1 MKHTKQRW
9 LAALLALCLLLSLT
23 APAVAMQPDDAAE
36 NVEAAALPAE
46 EAPAENGEAEAFDA
60 PETLAAGTEVTA
72 ERRSGYDVAT
82 IRYTDA
88 SGTEQAI
95 AFREMENGYAY
106 TLPQGVAES
115 AVTVEYFSTTR
126 WDGAVDIS
134 WYDAGTSEFTL
145 TTPAQLAGLAAL
157 VNGRASA
164 ETSRWRIKG
173 DTALLVSTRK
183 DNVILV
189 GAGGGNVT
197 GTVYYGSADYDFSNK
212 TVYLGCDM
220 DMGGSDGVNWTPI
233 GGKYPM
239 APDDMDNPVPIEA
252 FFNGTLDGRGHRVT
266 NLYCDRY
273 SAKHYAYSQAVGLV
287 GYLGETYDGES
298 DPVQAPT
305 VRNLSVDGSIRGRR
319 MVGGIVGR
327 VGSIG
332 TGVRIENCA
341 NYAAVSSTDSKGVG
355 GIVGAGWGKGYI
367 INCYNTGSVS
377 STYACPAGGICGNNQ
392 GLNIYACYNVG
403 TIDTSGNQR
412 GRGIGGHDGGIYTVA
427 NCYTLSGCDDD
438 PASNGWYV
446 GSGTACTIDIRV
458 WTAAQMQSQTLV
470 TALNANGGA
479 YVYSA
484 GGYPRLF
491 WESGWP
497 SGTCQVTVQS
507 GDDVTVTAT
516 PGGDV
521 AKGTVVYLSNT
532 VPAGSVFRCY
542 SANGKNLLGDYYT
555 VTADVTLSAVMESM
569 VAGTVQLPENSVY
582 TLTVT
587 KTGTAYVDGEA
598 VSVTDAP
605 VVSGDPIYENDVLT
619 VKAAVK
625 DGVYPEDNDYVYS
638 GKFDFVFAYQDG
650 ASSPETK
657 RNLLST
663 KFTVARTDAPLVIT
677 AVPKTTGKT
686 WLDVADTSWYSD
698 SGTAFTI
705 TTARQLAGLAQLV
718 NDKTDTFSG
727 KTVRLGNDIS
737 LRNDD
742 GTSGTLLW
750 SGIGTSGSFN
760 GTFDGAGH
768 AITQMTASTS
778 GSVALFVTCSGAV
791 IRDLS
796 LFGEVT
802 GGRAAG
808 LAVDMTNTTVENC
821 AVSVKVTASNS
832 GAGASGGIA
841 GTMNGGTMMGCVNR
855 NAVTSENGVGGLA
868 GELKGGGTIQDCA
881 NYGAV
886 SGNNSNGGLG
896 GLVGKV
902 SSGTLL
908 RCANYGAVSGT
919 SWYTGGFCVCGAKA
933 NGSEAGMFN
942 YKVLDE
948 NAKTAAIIGY
958 NKTGLG
964 GEITLPSTYTK
975 DGVTYTVTTVA
986 ADAFNGGGNNSNT
999 DAEALSK
1006 ITKVTVPASITN
1018 VEARGFNYVG
1028 RYMTRAWNLEEIV
1041 FEAENVTFGTAAL
1054 GSNPKLTSVTLPSGM
1069 TEITAS
1075 MFAKDTALAALTIP
1089 ATVTKV
1095 GKLAFEGCT
1104 ALRNVTFQSETAP
1117 EMENDSGMYG
1127 GYPFKGCQSLVLNVP
1142 GVETYSEAWDAML
1155 SAGID
1160 LAGDITLKGP
1170 GGTVAY
1176 VSDFKVYPDANDT
1189 SKYLAF
1195 HVINLDSAEKKGTV
1209 ELKYVS
1215 YSSGGT
1221 LTIPETVTTKVAGE
1235 DWTFTVIGIGKSA
1248 LDQWQSD
1255 YTSGSYNFA
1264 AVEFPATLQ
1273 YIDKQGCWG
1282 LEKVTEIDL
1291 TNTALEWIG
1300 DMAFNG
1306 CNSLLTV
1313 RLPKTL
1319 TDMGVPGNVDKKS
1332 ETVNTKD
1339 NDNSDTKDVTT
1350 GTDGEKITYTE
1361 NVFAYCNSLQNI
1373 IVEEGNANF
1382 KDIDGVLYTA
1392 DGKKLIR
1399 YPNGRTAKHFDIP
1412 EGVETIASQ
1421 AFMVGAGS
1429 NYSSALQTV
1438 KFPTTLKTVESLA
1451 FRQSWLTEVTVPA
1464 GVTFGSS
1471 VFDNN
1476 DKLTKVTIESGVTEL
1491 GDYMFWGCD
1500 SLTSVKL
1507 PDSLTKIGKS
1517 SFEHSALNQ
1526 LDLNK
1531 AEELGDHAFYCSKL
1545 TNVTIPASVTKVG
1558 TGVFYKCWK
1567 NLDKVVFPD
1576 TVKITALPDQTFESC
1591 QALTELYLGKNIR
1604 STGSVSLYDT
1614 NKDLK
1619 VYTDLTANTFVRG
1632 KYDVYPYDLDDKT
1645 LFTSCVKTDEVDSNG
1660 YPVYV
1665 VTLNEDAFSGGG
1677 GCGGGSVSKE
1687 DGVYIYAG
1695 ATPTFV
1701 YGESKGAPVLT
1712 LKVKSCAGKEE
1723 TVEIY
1728 REDLLKLAETGRVV
1742 YQYWPPEG
1750 MGGGAHAVVGTQYVP
1765 IDKLLAAYG
1774 VDVFADGDT
1783 LAVSASDGKGLSVDK
1798 TELDTCKY
1806 YFDDNSIHEEVPAAL
1821 LLSWNSGKLVDKD
1834 DEVLTTVDAIANG
1847 AYDSGNIRFGYG
1859 VSQEQYDSRETV
1871 GLRGFR
1877 LVSKVTTLSFE
1888 QAHVPVTDPAVE
1900 PTEDKP
1906 GLTEGKHCETCGAI
1920 LEKQETIPAT
1930 NPVVLTV
1937 KGLDKDGK
1945 AVEKIYRKNDLYAL
1959 KQEGKFGYQYWKGG
1973 NEQMVVTTQYV
1984 TIVDLLT
1991 DAGIDFDKGD
2001 SIAAADKTGFAAEL
2015 TYENMNALKYYF
2027 TDAENKEEV
2036 PAALALT
2043 WDSGAKTL
2051 EQLAASAYDSG
2062 SIRFCYGVGENE
2074 YGTAAGKRLVS
2085 GVVTLDVTY
2094 CQHTNLEPSV
2104 KENENSA
2111 TCTKDGSYD
2120 EVVYCSDCGGEVSR
2134 ETKTI
2139 KAPGH
2144 KWDEGKVTTQPTTAK
2159 EGVKTFTCTVCQA
2172 TKTEPIAKLPT
2183 SGGKRPAP
2191 ATPDKKPVES
2201 GRTYDAGI
2209 AVYVGLSLLSLTGGA
2224 WVAKKN
2230 RKER

>member
-1 MKHTKQRW
+1 MPCHFYT
-9 LAALLALCLLLSLT
+9 SLF
-23 APAVAMQPDDAAE
+23 PAGNNEQKMQQKG
-36 NVEAAALPAE
+36 NNTMRVKNSL
-46 EAPAENGEAEAFDA
+46 
-60 PETLAAGTEVTA
+60 
-72 ERRSGYDVAT
+72 RR
-82 IRYTDA
+82 
-88 SGTEQAI
+88 
-95 AFREMENGYAY
+95 
-106 TLPQGVAES
+106 L
-115 AVTVEYFSTTR
+115 
-126 WDGAVDIS
+126 
-134 WYDAGTSEFTL
+134 
-145 TTPAQLAGLAAL
+145 
-157 VNGRASA
+157 
-164 ETSRWRIKG
+164 
-173 DTALLVSTRK
+173 TALLLC
-183 DNVILV
+183 LV
-189 GAGGGNVT
+189 MMAQ
-197 GTVYYGSADYDFSNK
+197 TVVVASAVGFSP
-212 TVYLGCDM
+212 TTETPEPTAADAFAF
-220 DMGGSDGVNWTPI
+220 SDGEI
-233 GGKYPM
+233 
-239 APDDMDNPVPIEA
+239 
-252 FFNGTLDGRGHRVT
+252 
-266 NLYCDRY
+266 
-273 SAKHYAYSQAVGLV
+273 
-287 GYLGETYDGES
+287 
-298 DPVQAPT
+298 
-305 VRNLSVDGSIRGRR
+305 
-319 MVGGIVGR
+319 
-327 VGSIG
+327 
-332 TGVRIENCA
+332 
-341 NYAAVSSTDSKGVG
+341 TD
-355 GIVGAGWGKGYI
+355 
-367 INCYNTGSVS
+367 
-377 STYACPAGGICGNNQ
+377 
-392 GLNIYACYNVG
+392 
-403 TIDTSGNQR
+403 
-412 GRGIGGHDGGIYTVA
+412 
-427 NCYTLSGCDDD
+427 
-438 PASNGWYV
+438 YV
-446 GSGTACTIDIRV
+446 GSDTNVVIPAAIGGVAVTKIGQAAFMSKNIENVVIPSTVTYVDDYAFDYCDSLDSLYFYGDVPANLGDATYDMSTSVVIYCKGTYLSDYEYKMGDDFTVFGTI
-458 WTAAQMQSQTLV
+458 S
-470 TALNANGGA
+470 NGLEDPA
-479 YVYSA
+479 YVTVSHNWKYTDN
-484 GGYPRLF
+484 GD
-491 WESGWP
+491 
-497 SGTCQVTVQS
+497 GTH
-507 GDDVTVTAT
+507 
-516 PGGDV
+516 
-521 AKGTVVYLSNT
+521 
-532 VPAGSVFRCY
+532 
-542 SANGKNLLGDYYT
+542 
-555 VTADVTLSAVMESM
+555 SAVCQDEGCTE
-569 VAGTVQLPENSVY
+569 VIAR
-582 TLTVT
+582 
-587 KTGTAYVDGEA
+587 EA
-598 VSVTDAP
+598 HT
-605 VVSGDPIYENDVLT
+605 
-619 VKAAVK
+619 
-625 DGVYPEDNDYVYS
+625 
-638 GKFDFVFAYQDG
+638 
-650 ASSPETK
+650 
-657 RNLLST
+657 
-663 KFTVARTDAPLVIT
+663 
-677 AVPKTTGKT
+677 
-686 WLDVADTSWYSD
+686 
-698 SGTAFTI
+698 
-705 TTARQLAGLAQLV
+705 
-718 NDKTDTFSG
+718 
-727 KTVRLGNDIS
+727 
-737 LRNDD
+737 
-742 GTSGTLLW
+742 
-750 SGIGTSGSFN
+750 
-760 GTFDGAGH
+760 
-768 AITQMTASTS
+768 
-778 GSVALFVTCSGAV
+778 
-791 IRDLS
+791 
-796 LFGEVT
+796 
-802 GGRAAG
+802 
-808 LAVDMTNTTVENC
+808 
-821 AVSVKVTASNS
+821 
-832 GAGASGGIA
+832 
-841 GTMNGGTMMGCVNR
+841 
-855 NAVTSENGVGGLA
+855 
-868 GELKGGGTIQDCA
+868 
-881 NYGAV
+881 
-886 SGNNSNGGLG
+886 
-896 GLVGKV
+896 
-902 SSGTLL
+902 
-908 RCANYGAVSGT
+908 
-919 SWYTGGFCVCGAKA
+919 YTGGFCACGAKV

-1176 VSDFKVYPDANDT
+1176 ISDFKVYPDANDT
-1189 SKYLAF
+1189 SEYLAF

-1264 AVEFPATLQ
+1264 AVE
-1273 YIDKQGCWG
+1273 
-1282 LEKVTEIDL
+1282 
-1291 TNTALEWIG
+1291 
-1300 DMAFNG
+1300 
-1306 CNSLLTV
+1306 
-1313 RLPKTL
+1313 
-1319 TDMGVPGNVDKKS
+1319 
-1332 ETVNTKD
+1332 
-1339 NDNSDTKDVTT
+1339 
-1350 GTDGEKITYTE
+1350 
-1361 NVFAYCNSLQNI
+1361 
-1373 IVEEGNANF
+1373 
-1382 KDIDGVLYTA
+1382 
-1392 DGKKLIR
+1392 
-1399 YPNGRTAKHFDIP
+1399 
-1412 EGVETIASQ
+1412 
-1421 AFMVGAGS
+1421 
-1429 NYSSALQTV
+1429 
-1438 KFPTTLKTVESLA
+1438 
-1451 FRQSWLTEVTVPA
+1451 
-1464 GVTFGSS
+1464 
-1471 VFDNN
+1471 
-1476 DKLTKVTIESGVTEL
+1476 
-1491 GDYMFWGCD
+1491 
-1500 SLTSVKL
+1500 
-1507 PDSLTKIGKS
+1507 
-1517 SFEHSALNQ
+1517 
-1526 LDLNK
+1526 
-1531 AEELGDHAFYCSKL
+1531 
-1545 TNVTIPASVTKVG
+1545 
-1558 TGVFYKCWK
+1558 
-1567 NLDKVVFPD
+1567 
-1576 TVKITALPDQTFESC
+1576 
-1591 QALTELYLGKNIR
+1591 
-1604 STGSVSLYDT
+1604 
-1614 NKDLK
+1614 
-1619 VYTDLTANTFVRG
+1619 
-1632 KYDVYPYDLDDKT
+1632 
-1645 LFTSCVKTDEVDSNG
+1645 
-1660 YPVYV
+1660 
-1665 VTLNEDAFSGGG
+1665 
-1677 GCGGGSVSKE
+1677 
-1687 DGVYIYAG
+1687 
-1695 ATPTFV
+1695 
-1701 YGESKGAPVLT
+1701 
-1712 LKVKSCAGKEE
+1712 
-1723 TVEIY
+1723 
-1728 REDLLKLAETGRVV
+1728 
-1742 YQYWPPEG
+1742 
-1750 MGGGAHAVVGTQYVP
+1750 
-1765 IDKLLAAYG
+1765 
-1774 VDVFADGDT
+1774 
-1783 LAVSASDGKGLSVDK
+1783 
-1798 TELDTCKY
+1798 
-1806 YFDDNSIHEEVPAAL
+1806 
-1821 LLSWNSGKLVDKD
+1821 
-1834 DEVLTTVDAIANG
+1834 
-1847 AYDSGNIRFGYG
+1847 YG

-1871 GLRGFR
+1871 GLGGFR

>member
-1 MKHTKQRW
+1 MRVKN
-9 LAALLALCLLLSLT
+9 SL
-23 APAVAMQPDDAAE
+23 
-36 NVEAAALPAE
+36 
-46 EAPAENGEAEAFDA
+46 
-60 PETLAAGTEVTA
+60 
-72 ERRSGYDVAT
+72 RR
-82 IRYTDA
+82 
-88 SGTEQAI
+88 
-95 AFREMENGYAY
+95 
-106 TLPQGVAES
+106 L
-115 AVTVEYFSTTR
+115 
-126 WDGAVDIS
+126 
-134 WYDAGTSEFTL
+134 
-145 TTPAQLAGLAAL
+145 
-157 VNGRASA
+157 
-164 ETSRWRIKG
+164 
-173 DTALLVSTRK
+173 TALLLC
-183 DNVILV
+183 LV
-189 GAGGGNVT
+189 MMAQ
-197 GTVYYGSADYDFSNK
+197 TVVVASAVGFSP
-212 TVYLGCDM
+212 TTETPEPTAADAFAF
-220 DMGGSDGVNWTPI
+220 SDGEI
-233 GGKYPM
+233 
-239 APDDMDNPVPIEA
+239 
-252 FFNGTLDGRGHRVT
+252 
-266 NLYCDRY
+266 
-273 SAKHYAYSQAVGLV
+273 
-287 GYLGETYDGES
+287 
-298 DPVQAPT
+298 
-305 VRNLSVDGSIRGRR
+305 
-319 MVGGIVGR
+319 
-327 VGSIG
+327 
-332 TGVRIENCA
+332 
-341 NYAAVSSTDSKGVG
+341 TD
-355 GIVGAGWGKGYI
+355 
-367 INCYNTGSVS
+367 
-377 STYACPAGGICGNNQ
+377 
-392 GLNIYACYNVG
+392 
-403 TIDTSGNQR
+403 
-412 GRGIGGHDGGIYTVA
+412 
-427 NCYTLSGCDDD
+427 
-438 PASNGWYV
+438 YV
-446 GSGTACTIDIRV
+446 GSDTNVVIPAAIGGVAVTKIGQAAFMSKNIENVVIPSTVTYVDDYAFDYCDSLDSLYFYGDVPANLGDATYDMSTSVVIYCKGTYLSDYEYKMGDDFTVFGTI
-458 WTAAQMQSQTLV
+458 S
-470 TALNANGGA
+470 NGLEDPA
-479 YVYSA
+479 YVTVSHNWVYTDN
-484 GGYPRLF
+484 GD
-491 WESGWP
+491 
-497 SGTCQVTVQS
+497 GTH
-507 GDDVTVTAT
+507 
-516 PGGDV
+516 
-521 AKGTVVYLSNT
+521 
-532 VPAGSVFRCY
+532 
-542 SANGKNLLGDYYT
+542 
-555 VTADVTLSAVMESM
+555 SAVCQDEGCTEVIAS
-569 VAGTVQLPENSVY
+569 
-582 TLTVT
+582 
-587 KTGTAYVDGEA
+587 EA
-598 VSVTDAP
+598 HT
-605 VVSGDPIYENDVLT
+605 
-619 VKAAVK
+619 
-625 DGVYPEDNDYVYS
+625 
-638 GKFDFVFAYQDG
+638 
-650 ASSPETK
+650 
-657 RNLLST
+657 
-663 KFTVARTDAPLVIT
+663 
-677 AVPKTTGKT
+677 
-686 WLDVADTSWYSD
+686 
-698 SGTAFTI
+698 
-705 TTARQLAGLAQLV
+705 
-718 NDKTDTFSG
+718 
-727 KTVRLGNDIS
+727 
-737 LRNDD
+737 
-742 GTSGTLLW
+742 
-750 SGIGTSGSFN
+750 
-760 GTFDGAGH
+760 
-768 AITQMTASTS
+768 
-778 GSVALFVTCSGAV
+778 
-791 IRDLS
+791 
-796 LFGEVT
+796 
-802 GGRAAG
+802 
-808 LAVDMTNTTVENC
+808 
-821 AVSVKVTASNS
+821 
-832 GAGASGGIA
+832 
-841 GTMNGGTMMGCVNR
+841 
-855 NAVTSENGVGGLA
+855 
-868 GELKGGGTIQDCA
+868 
-881 NYGAV
+881 
-886 SGNNSNGGLG
+886 
-896 GLVGKV
+896 
-902 SSGTLL
+902 
-908 RCANYGAVSGT
+908 
-919 SWYTGGFCVCGAKA
+919 YTGGFCVCGAKA

-1264 AVEFPATLQ
+1264 AVE
-1273 YIDKQGCWG
+1273 
-1282 LEKVTEIDL
+1282 
-1291 TNTALEWIG
+1291 
-1300 DMAFNG
+1300 
-1306 CNSLLTV
+1306 
-1313 RLPKTL
+1313 
-1319 TDMGVPGNVDKKS
+1319 
-1332 ETVNTKD
+1332 
-1339 NDNSDTKDVTT
+1339 
-1350 GTDGEKITYTE
+1350 
-1361 NVFAYCNSLQNI
+1361 
-1373 IVEEGNANF
+1373 
-1382 KDIDGVLYTA
+1382 
-1392 DGKKLIR
+1392 
-1399 YPNGRTAKHFDIP
+1399 
-1412 EGVETIASQ
+1412 
-1421 AFMVGAGS
+1421 
-1429 NYSSALQTV
+1429 
-1438 KFPTTLKTVESLA
+1438 
-1451 FRQSWLTEVTVPA
+1451 
-1464 GVTFGSS
+1464 
-1471 VFDNN
+1471 
-1476 DKLTKVTIESGVTEL
+1476 
-1491 GDYMFWGCD
+1491 
-1500 SLTSVKL
+1500 
-1507 PDSLTKIGKS
+1507 
-1517 SFEHSALNQ
+1517 
-1526 LDLNK
+1526 
-1531 AEELGDHAFYCSKL
+1531 
-1545 TNVTIPASVTKVG
+1545 
-1558 TGVFYKCWK
+1558 
-1567 NLDKVVFPD
+1567 
-1576 TVKITALPDQTFESC
+1576 
-1591 QALTELYLGKNIR
+1591 
-1604 STGSVSLYDT
+1604 
-1614 NKDLK
+1614 
-1619 VYTDLTANTFVRG
+1619 
-1632 KYDVYPYDLDDKT
+1632 
-1645 LFTSCVKTDEVDSNG
+1645 
-1660 YPVYV
+1660 
-1665 VTLNEDAFSGGG
+1665 
-1677 GCGGGSVSKE
+1677 
-1687 DGVYIYAG
+1687 
-1695 ATPTFV
+1695 
-1701 YGESKGAPVLT
+1701 
-1712 LKVKSCAGKEE
+1712 
-1723 TVEIY
+1723 
-1728 REDLLKLAETGRVV
+1728 
-1742 YQYWPPEG
+1742 
-1750 MGGGAHAVVGTQYVP
+1750 
-1765 IDKLLAAYG
+1765 
-1774 VDVFADGDT
+1774 
-1783 LAVSASDGKGLSVDK
+1783 
-1798 TELDTCKY
+1798 
-1806 YFDDNSIHEEVPAAL
+1806 
-1821 LLSWNSGKLVDKD
+1821 
-1834 DEVLTTVDAIANG
+1834 
-1847 AYDSGNIRFGYG
+1847 YG
-1859 VSQEQYDSRETV
+1859 VSQEQYDKRETV

>member
-1 MKHTKQRW
+1 MRVKN
-9 LAALLALCLLLSLT
+9 SL
-23 APAVAMQPDDAAE
+23 
-36 NVEAAALPAE
+36 
-46 EAPAENGEAEAFDA
+46 
-60 PETLAAGTEVTA
+60 
-72 ERRSGYDVAT
+72 RR
-82 IRYTDA
+82 
-88 SGTEQAI
+88 
-95 AFREMENGYAY
+95 
-106 TLPQGVAES
+106 L
-115 AVTVEYFSTTR
+115 
-126 WDGAVDIS
+126 
-134 WYDAGTSEFTL
+134 
-145 TTPAQLAGLAAL
+145 
-157 VNGRASA
+157 
-164 ETSRWRIKG
+164 
-173 DTALLVSTRK
+173 TALLLC
-183 DNVILV
+183 LV
-189 GAGGGNVT
+189 MMAQ
-197 GTVYYGSADYDFSNK
+197 TVVVASAVGFSP
-212 TVYLGCDM
+212 TTETPEPTAADAFAF
-220 DMGGSDGVNWTPI
+220 SDGEI
-233 GGKYPM
+233 
-239 APDDMDNPVPIEA
+239 
-252 FFNGTLDGRGHRVT
+252 
-266 NLYCDRY
+266 
-273 SAKHYAYSQAVGLV
+273 
-287 GYLGETYDGES
+287 
-298 DPVQAPT
+298 
-305 VRNLSVDGSIRGRR
+305 
-319 MVGGIVGR
+319 
-327 VGSIG
+327 
-332 TGVRIENCA
+332 
-341 NYAAVSSTDSKGVG
+341 TD
-355 GIVGAGWGKGYI
+355 
-367 INCYNTGSVS
+367 
-377 STYACPAGGICGNNQ
+377 
-392 GLNIYACYNVG
+392 
-403 TIDTSGNQR
+403 
-412 GRGIGGHDGGIYTVA
+412 
-427 NCYTLSGCDDD
+427 
-438 PASNGWYV
+438 YV
-446 GSGTACTIDIRV
+446 GSDTNVVIPAAIGGVAVTKIGQAAFMSKNIENVVIPSTVTYVDDYAFDYCDSLDSLYFYGDVPANLGDATYDMSTSVVIYCKGTYLSDYEYKMGDDFTVFGTI
-458 WTAAQMQSQTLV
+458 S
-470 TALNANGGA
+470 NGLEDPA
-479 YVYSA
+479 YVTVSHNWKYTDN
-484 GGYPRLF
+484 GD
-491 WESGWP
+491 
-497 SGTCQVTVQS
+497 GTH
-507 GDDVTVTAT
+507 
-516 PGGDV
+516 
-521 AKGTVVYLSNT
+521 
-532 VPAGSVFRCY
+532 
-542 SANGKNLLGDYYT
+542 
-555 VTADVTLSAVMESM
+555 SAVCQDEGCTE
-569 VAGTVQLPENSVY
+569 VIAR
-582 TLTVT
+582 
-587 KTGTAYVDGEA
+587 EA
-598 VSVTDAP
+598 HT
-605 VVSGDPIYENDVLT
+605 
-619 VKAAVK
+619 
-625 DGVYPEDNDYVYS
+625 
-638 GKFDFVFAYQDG
+638 
-650 ASSPETK
+650 
-657 RNLLST
+657 
-663 KFTVARTDAPLVIT
+663 
-677 AVPKTTGKT
+677 
-686 WLDVADTSWYSD
+686 
-698 SGTAFTI
+698 
-705 TTARQLAGLAQLV
+705 
-718 NDKTDTFSG
+718 
-727 KTVRLGNDIS
+727 
-737 LRNDD
+737 
-742 GTSGTLLW
+742 
-750 SGIGTSGSFN
+750 
-760 GTFDGAGH
+760 
-768 AITQMTASTS
+768 
-778 GSVALFVTCSGAV
+778 
-791 IRDLS
+791 
-796 LFGEVT
+796 
-802 GGRAAG
+802 
-808 LAVDMTNTTVENC
+808 
-821 AVSVKVTASNS
+821 
-832 GAGASGGIA
+832 
-841 GTMNGGTMMGCVNR
+841 
-855 NAVTSENGVGGLA
+855 
-868 GELKGGGTIQDCA
+868 
-881 NYGAV
+881 
-886 SGNNSNGGLG
+886 
-896 GLVGKV
+896 
-902 SSGTLL
+902 
-908 RCANYGAVSGT
+908 
-919 SWYTGGFCVCGAKA
+919 YTGGFCACGAKV

-1176 VSDFKVYPDANDT
+1176 ISDFKVYPDANDT
-1189 SKYLAF
+1189 SEYLAF

-1264 AVEFPATLQ
+1264 AVE
-1273 YIDKQGCWG
+1273 
-1282 LEKVTEIDL
+1282 
-1291 TNTALEWIG
+1291 
-1300 DMAFNG
+1300 
-1306 CNSLLTV
+1306 
-1313 RLPKTL
+1313 
-1319 TDMGVPGNVDKKS
+1319 
-1332 ETVNTKD
+1332 
-1339 NDNSDTKDVTT
+1339 
-1350 GTDGEKITYTE
+1350 
-1361 NVFAYCNSLQNI
+1361 
-1373 IVEEGNANF
+1373 
-1382 KDIDGVLYTA
+1382 
-1392 DGKKLIR
+1392 
-1399 YPNGRTAKHFDIP
+1399 
-1412 EGVETIASQ
+1412 
-1421 AFMVGAGS
+1421 
-1429 NYSSALQTV
+1429 
-1438 KFPTTLKTVESLA
+1438 
-1451 FRQSWLTEVTVPA
+1451 
-1464 GVTFGSS
+1464 
-1471 VFDNN
+1471 
-1476 DKLTKVTIESGVTEL
+1476 
-1491 GDYMFWGCD
+1491 
-1500 SLTSVKL
+1500 
-1507 PDSLTKIGKS
+1507 
-1517 SFEHSALNQ
+1517 
-1526 LDLNK
+1526 
-1531 AEELGDHAFYCSKL
+1531 
-1545 TNVTIPASVTKVG
+1545 
-1558 TGVFYKCWK
+1558 
-1567 NLDKVVFPD
+1567 
-1576 TVKITALPDQTFESC
+1576 
-1591 QALTELYLGKNIR
+1591 
-1604 STGSVSLYDT
+1604 
-1614 NKDLK
+1614 
-1619 VYTDLTANTFVRG
+1619 
-1632 KYDVYPYDLDDKT
+1632 
-1645 LFTSCVKTDEVDSNG
+1645 
-1660 YPVYV
+1660 
-1665 VTLNEDAFSGGG
+1665 
-1677 GCGGGSVSKE
+1677 
-1687 DGVYIYAG
+1687 
-1695 ATPTFV
+1695 
-1701 YGESKGAPVLT
+1701 
-1712 LKVKSCAGKEE
+1712 
-1723 TVEIY
+1723 
-1728 REDLLKLAETGRVV
+1728 
-1742 YQYWPPEG
+1742 
-1750 MGGGAHAVVGTQYVP
+1750 
-1765 IDKLLAAYG
+1765 
-1774 VDVFADGDT
+1774 
-1783 LAVSASDGKGLSVDK
+1783 
-1798 TELDTCKY
+1798 
-1806 YFDDNSIHEEVPAAL
+1806 
-1821 LLSWNSGKLVDKD
+1821 
-1834 DEVLTTVDAIANG
+1834 
-1847 AYDSGNIRFGYG
+1847 YG

-2001 SIAAADKTGFAAEL
+2001 SIAVADKTGFAAEL